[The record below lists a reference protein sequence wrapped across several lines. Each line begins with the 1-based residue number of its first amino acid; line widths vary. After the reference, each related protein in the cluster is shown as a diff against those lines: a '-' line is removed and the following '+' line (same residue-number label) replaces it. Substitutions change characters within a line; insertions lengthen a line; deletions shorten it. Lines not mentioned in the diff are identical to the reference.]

1 MIKKVIFIS
10 ILCLS
15 GAVFTASEKA
25 GEVKPLPKGDP
36 IRGEKLVGSCAACHG
51 ADGNS
56 LVGMWPTLAGQ
67 RELYLFDQLHHIQE
81 GERIIESMMG
91 LLDGYNDDDLR
102 DMAAYYASQKIKVG
116 QASDEN
122 VLLGQTIYRAGNAA
136 SGLPACTGCHGPQG
150 KGVNSAGYPALGGQK
165 AEYVVTSLVAYKN
178 KTRGNGEEEGLVMQ
192 NVASMLT
199 IEEIQAVANYVSG
212 LY

>member
-1 MIKKVIFIS
+1 MIKKLYSSQFSVYLELFS
-10 ILCLS
+10 PHLKKL
-15 GAVFTASEKA
+15 
-25 GEVKPLPKGDP
+25 EVKPLPKGDP

-81 GERIIESMMG
+81 GERVIESMMG
-91 LLDGYNDDDLR
+91 LLDDYNDDDLR

-122 VLLGQTIYRAGNAA
+122 VLLGQTIIELEMLHLDCQHAQGVITPKEKELIQQAILLLVVKSRIRCYQL
-136 SGLPACTGCHGPQG
+136 SGL
-150 KGVNSAGYPALGGQK
+150 QK
-165 AEYVVTSLVAYKN
+165 
-178 KTRGNGEEEGLVMQ
+178 
-192 NVASMLT
+192 
-199 IEEIQAVANYVSG
+199 
-212 LY
+212 

>member
-51 ADGNS
+51 TDGNS

-81 GERIIESMMG
+81 GERVIESMVG

-116 QASDEN
+116 QASEEN
-122 VLLGQTIYRAGNAA
+122 VLLGQKIYRAGNSA
-136 SGLPACTGCHGPQG
+136 SGLPACTGCHVPKEKELIQQAILLLAV
-150 KGVNSAGYPALGGQK
+150 KK
-165 AEYVVTSLVAYKN
+165 
-178 KTRGNGEEEGLVMQ
+178 Q
-192 NVASMLT
+192 NTLLPV
-199 IEEIQAVANYVSG
+199 
-212 LY
+212 

>member
-15 GAVFTASEKA
+15 GAAFAASEKA

-81 GERIIESMMG
+81 AKG
-91 LLDGYNDDDLR
+91 LSNR
-102 DMAAYYASQKIKVG
+102 
-116 QASDEN
+116 
-122 VLLGQTIYRAGNAA
+122 
-136 SGLPACTGCHGPQG
+136 
-150 KGVNSAGYPALGGQK
+150 
-165 AEYVVTSLVAYKN
+165 
-178 KTRGNGEEEGLVMQ
+178 
-192 NVASMLT
+192 
-199 IEEIQAVANYVSG
+199 
-212 LY
+212 